1 MLRLGT
7 AVSFGFVAGLLV
19 SGANRDPRIYDRPEE
34 FIVDRKSNNHLGFAG
49 GPHRC
54 LGAHLARM
62 VMRVAVEEWLKV
74 IPDFEVASDTPLMER
89 GGGAMM
95 TLLSLPLTWEVQ
107 A

>member
-1 MLRLGT
+1 M
-7 AVSFGFVAGLLV
+7 A
-19 SGANRDPRIYDRPEE
+19 SGRVPGATRAPRVYDRPDE
-34 FIVDRKSNNHLGFAG
+34 FIVDRRSNNHLGFAG

-62 VMRVAVEEWLKV
+62 VMKVAVEEWLAV
-74 IPDFEVASDTPLMER
+74 VPDFRIASDTPLMER

-95 TLLSLPLTWEVQ
+95 ALLSLPVSWEVS

>member
-1 MLRLGT
+1 MTSARHPAPDLR
-7 AVSFGFVAGLLV
+7 
-19 SGANRDPRIYDRPEE
+19 N
-34 FIVDRKSNNHLGFAG
+34 FAG

-62 VMRVAVEEWLKV
+62 VMHVAVQEWLEV
-74 IPDFEVASDTPLMER
+74 IPDFRVAQETPLMER

-95 TLLSLPLTWEVQ
+95 TLLSLPLASEVT

>member
-1 MLRLGT
+1 MR
-7 AVSFGFVAGLLV
+7 SP
-19 SGANRDPRIYDRPEE
+19 SRM
-34 FIVDRKSNNHLGFAG
+34 IVDRKANNHLGFAG

-62 VMRVAVEEWLKV
+62 VMKVAVEEWLKV
-74 IPDFEVASDTPLMER
+74 IPDFRVVAEAPLMER

-95 TLLSLPLTWEVQ
+95 SLLRLPLAWEVR